1 MDTVQKYPQVM
12 KVVSAYSLAGT
23 LQCAIFSAFMEPD
36 LSAWKLELN
45 MDFYL
50 IIATVHIN
58 DLISYVLL
66 DLGFAIVNIFYF
78 YIGYIWEHNK
88 NKCSSEMFKNERAL
102 LRAII

>member
-23 LQCAIFSAFMEPD
+23 LQCAIFSTFMEPD

-88 NKCSSEMFKNERAL
+88 NKCSSEVFKNERAL

>member
-45 MDFYL
+45 MDLYL

-58 DLISYVLL
+58 YVKSYVLL
-66 DLGFAIVNIFYF
+66 DSGFSIVNI
-78 YIGYIWEHNK
+78 
-88 NKCSSEMFKNERAL
+88 L
-102 LRAII
+102 LKII

>member
-66 DLGFAIVNIFYF
+66 DLGFSKVNIYF
-78 YIGYIWEHNK
+78 YI
-88 NKCSSEMFKNERAL
+88 
-102 LRAII
+102 

>member
-88 NKCSSEMFKNERAL
+88 NKCSSEVFKNERAL